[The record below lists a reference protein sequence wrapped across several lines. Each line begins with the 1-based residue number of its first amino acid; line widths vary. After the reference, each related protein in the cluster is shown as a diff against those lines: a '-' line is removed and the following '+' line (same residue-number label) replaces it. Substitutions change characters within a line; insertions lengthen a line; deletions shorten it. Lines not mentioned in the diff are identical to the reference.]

1 MILDERRLPIVLAPM
16 AGGPST
22 PELAA
27 AVSTAGGFGF
37 LAAGYLTAESLTDR
51 IRATRALTTEPFGV
65 NLFVPGPASS
75 ADSVERYAAAIRRD
89 AAALG
94 AELGEPRYSDDF
106 WADKLA
112 VLVADPVP
120 VVSFTFG
127 LPESDVVDR
136 LHEAGSEVWITV
148 TTVAQARAAAG
159 RGADV
164 LVLQGAEAG
173 GHRGGPDDDP
183 AADLGVL
190 ALVQLVA
197 AEMTLPVVAG
207 GGIATGAG
215 VAAVLCAGARA
226 AALGT
231 VFLDCPEAGTS
242 AVHRAALHRDGTTA
256 FTRAFSGRTAR
267 GIRNAFLD
275 RHSAEAPAAYPEV
288 HYLTSPLRKQ
298 ARERGDADAVNLW
311 AGQAFSLT
319 RNVPAAELMRAL
331 ADDLRSALDRARK
344 IAHPVP

>member
-1 MILDERRLPIVLAPM
+1 MIVEERSLPIVLAPM

-27 AVSTAGGFGF
+27 AVSNAGGLGF
-37 LAAGYLTAESLTDR
+37 LAAGYLSSETLIDR
-51 IRATRALTTEPFGV
+51 IRAARELTTEPFGV
-65 NLFVPGPASS
+65 NVFVPGPASS
-75 ADSVERYAAAIRRD
+75 GEAVERYAAAIRED

-94 AELGEPRYSDDF
+94 ADLGEPRYSDDG

-127 LPESDVVDR
+127 LPQGEVVDR
-136 LHEAGSEVWITV
+136 LHAAGSEVWMTV
-148 TTVAQARAAAG
+148 TTAAQARAAAG

-164 LVLQGAEAG
+164 LVLQGTEAG
-173 GHRGGPDDDP
+173 GHRGGPDDEP
-183 AADLGVL
+183 EADLGVL
-190 ALVQLVA
+190 ALVQLVV
-197 AEMTLPVVAG
+197 AELPVPVVAG

-226 AALGT
+226 AVLGT

-256 FTRAFSGRTAR
+256 MTRAFSGRTAR

-288 HYLTSPLRKQ
+288 HYLTSPLRST
-298 ARERGDADAVNLW
+298 ARERGEADAVNLW
-311 AGQAFSLT
+311 AGQAFRLARS
-319 RNVPAAELMRAL
+319 VPAGELMRSL
-331 ADDLRSALDRARK
+331 AGETRSALARAGARV
-344 IAHPVP
+344 ADPS

>member
-1 MILDERRLPIVLAPM
+1 M

-27 AVSTAGGFGF
+27 AVSNAGGLGF
-37 LAAGYLTAESLTDR
+37 LAGGYLSGDALTDR
-51 IRATRALTTEPFGV
+51 IRATRELTGEPFGV
-65 NLFVPGPASS
+65 NLFVPGPASPGEPV
-75 ADSVERYAAAIRRD
+75 ARYAAAIRDD

-94 AELGEPRYSDDF
+94 AELGEPRHSEDY

-127 LPESDVVDR
+127 LPDGEVVER
-136 LHEAGSEVWITV
+136 LHAAGSEVWITV
-148 TTVAQARAAAG
+148 TTPAQARFAAG

-164 LVLQGAEAG
+164 LVLQGTEAG
-173 GHRGGPDDDP
+173 GHRGGPDDEP

-190 ALVQLVA
+190 PLVQLVTA
-197 AEMTLPVVAG
+197 GMSLPVVAG
-207 GGIATGAG
+207 GGIATGSG

-267 GIRNAFLD
+267 GIRNAFLE
-275 RHSAEAPAAYPEV
+275 RHSAEAPAAYPEI

-298 ARERGDADAVNLW
+298 ARERGDADSVNLW
-311 AGQAFSLT
+311 AGQAFPLT
-319 RNVPAAELMRAL
+319 RNVPAGELVRSL
-331 ADDLRSALDRARK
+331 ADDMRAALERAAELARP
-344 IAHPVP
+344 AP